1 MFAQTAEW
9 FGADC
14 SLRHCPGGNDPE
26 TSNLDETVASSY
38 PANKCPG
45 SPLNTASGA
54 ATSRCHIDCSGRGK
68 CNYSTGKCTCFP
80 GYADA
85 ACSTFRDD
93 GYNVD
98 SL

>member
-1 MFAQTAEW
+1 MLMRSNSTLLYIHAIRKS
-9 FGADC
+9 DC
-14 SLRHCPGGNDPE
+14 ILLVRGYSTTLCVYMV
-26 TSNLDETVASSY
+26 S
-38 PANKCPG
+38 